1 MNNSYNFIYL
11 LLCLLRTFIYT
22 ENFIYF
28 SRKLYCCSI
37 SVNYYQLLKSFS
49 ISAAYYAISIS

>member
-11 LLCLLRTFIYT
+11 LLCLLHTFIYI

-49 ISAAYYAISIS
+49 AAYYAISIS